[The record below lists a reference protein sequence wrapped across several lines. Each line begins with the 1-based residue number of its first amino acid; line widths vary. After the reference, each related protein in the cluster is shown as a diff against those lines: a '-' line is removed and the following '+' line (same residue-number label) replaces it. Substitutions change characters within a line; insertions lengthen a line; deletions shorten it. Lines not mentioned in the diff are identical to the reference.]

1 MTGACPLTPHQ
12 NPLKAGIVENIK
24 DYEYSSWCEYD
35 GEVEPVFRICDTE
48 TVLRRIPFADLEAW
62 VNEPLPDDAHFLDN
76 DDEKPKF
83 RLSDDQVWQEIIK
96 IAGVTWSSDFNKLTF
111 VTTRPT

>member
-1 MTGACPLTPHQ
+1 MAKFKENVMTRTCPLSYPVI
-12 NPLKAGIVENIK
+12 N
-24 DYEYSSWCEYD
+24 D

-48 TVLRRIPFADLEAW
+48 TVLRRIPFTDLEAW

-83 RLSDDQVWQEIIK
+83 RLSDDQVWQQIIK
-96 IAGVTWSSDFNKLTF
+96 IAGVTCSSDFQKL
-111 VTTRPT
+111 VTMFADGNTKLPIGDSP

>member
-1 MTGACPLTPHQ
+1 MAYFTILLRYIHQ
-12 NPLKAGIVENIK
+12 NPQKAGFVERIK

-35 GEVEPVFRICDTE
+35 GEVETVFRICDTE

-62 VNEPLPDDAHFLDN
+62 VNDSLPDDAHYLDN

-83 RLSDDQVWQEIIK
+83 RRKPSIFTVLR
-96 IAGVTWSSDFNKLTF
+96 AN
-111 VTTRPT
+111 